1 MSWTSAESQWDAEPV
16 DVPRYL
22 ASLRRSRG
30 LIVLIVL
37 SMTAVV
43 FAISIALP
51 KTYEASARIVMD
63 DRPGGSEPADSE
75 TVRRRLA
82 TVRALITTREVRAQA
97 AARLDGESADTLKD
111 KITATVDR
119 DANIVDVHATDNDAV
134 GAAAIANMI
143 ARVFVSKERA
153 AEQGRLAR
161 ARAELRQA
169 LGRVSSPRSAEAQAL
184 RERLSELSLSEGSA
198 DSDLVLAEPAQP
210 AAAPSSPRP
219 IRNTIFAFFASVFL
233 AVLAALGLGQLAPRV
248 SGARDLSVLT
258 GTPIMGAVP
267 RGRRGRDASLEAEA
281 YQELQTA
288 LAMHLP
294 SASKIVVV
302 AGALP
307 AEETSVVVAGL
318 ARTFAQ
324 SGRRTLVLSADLR
337 RPRVHE
343 VLGLPRSPGLVEAL
357 ESGRQGSMSLAAFEE
372 SAHTLRV
379 EDAELEV
386 VTAGGPVKN
395 AAGLLVG
402 ESFSDLLLELECS
415 DYGHVVIEAPALLGS
430 AHGQLV
436 ARHADALLVVC
447 DPERLSPAEAVELG
461 ELLERLDP
469 PVAGLVTLGS
479 RSAAPQAAAVTLR
492 REPSRVDV

>member
-1 MSWTSAESQWDAEPV
+1 
-16 DVPRYL
+16 
-22 ASLRRSRG
+22 

-43 FAISIALP
+43 FAISIVLP
-51 KTYEASARIVMD
+51 KTYETSARIVMD
-63 DRPGGSEPADSE
+63 DRPGGLEPADSE

-119 DANIVDVHATDNDAV
+119 DANIVDVHATDNDPV
-134 GAAAIANMI
+134 GAAAIANTI

-153 AEQGRLAR
+153 AEQVRLAR

-184 RERLSELSLSEGSA
+184 RERLSELSVSAASA

-210 AAAPSSPRP
+210 PAAPSSPRP

-258 GTPIMGAVP
+258 GTPIMGVVP

-318 ARTFAQ
+318 ARVLAQ

-343 VLGLPRSPGLVEAL
+343 VLGLPRSPGLVEVL
-357 ESGRQGSMSLAAFEE
+357 ESGRQGSMSLADFEE
-372 SAHTLRV
+372 TAHTLRV
-379 EDAELEV
+379 EDGELEV
-386 VTAGGPVKN
+386 VTAGRPVKN

-415 DYGHVVIEAPALLGS
+415 EYGHVVIEAPALLGS

-436 ARHADALLVVC
+436 ARHADTLLVVC

-461 ELLERLDP
+461 EVLQRLDP